1 MTEQFESSMPE
12 LEPTRGSVWLDFL
25 TSGLSHKG
33 QETLSLRVKFV
44 NAFSMVGLLPL
55 LVFGYIHLQK
65 GHLFVG
71 MFEIGCAELLL
82 GNLLFL
88 RHSARVEAAA
98 SVSLL
103 VPSILLTGLLL
114 SGGFE
119 GTGLLWFYCF
129 PVLAFFLKGGMRA
142 VVWIGVLLACA
153 VGVQV
158 ASTSGLVH
166 SPYSSVEIQQLIV
179 SVVTMS
185 FMLFFFDSIKGR
197 YEVW

>member
-1 MTEQFESSMPE
+1 
-12 LEPTRGSVWLDFL
+12 VWLDFL